1 MSRDGGRT
9 VMDAGLLHGLWT
21 AAMIAVF
28 AAIVA
33 WAWSGRRK
41 RDFEE
46 AARLPL
52 EEDAEDVTDRAR
64 RGWGTPD
71 GDNAA
76 RPRLEEVTSPEQRGA
91 RHG

>member
-1 MSRDGGRT
+1 
-9 VMDAGLLHGLWT
+9 MDAGLLHGLWT
-21 AAMIAVF
+21 VAMIAVF

-52 EEDAEDVTDRAR
+52 EGEAARLSGGDEAEAEQGVTDPP
-64 RGWGTPD
+64 T
-71 GDNAA
+71 
-76 RPRLEEVTSPEQRGA
+76 RGA

>member
-1 MSRDGGRT
+1 MSRDGRRT

-41 RDFEE
+41 RDFDE

-52 EEDAEDVTDRAR
+52 EEETEAEEGVTD
-64 RGWGTPD
+64 
-71 GDNAA
+71 
-76 RPRLEEVTSPEQRGA
+76 PRTHGA

>member
-1 MSRDGGRT
+1 
-9 VMDAGLLHGLWT
+9 MDAGLLHGLWT

-28 AAIVA
+28 AAIVV

-52 EEDAEDVTDRAR
+52 EEDAEDVTDRVR
-64 RGWGTPD
+64 RGSGTPD
-71 GDNAA
+71 VDNAA
-76 RPRLEEVTSPEQRGA
+76 RPRLVEEVTGSEKRGA

>member
-1 MSRDGGRT
+1 
-9 VMDAGLLHGLWT
+9 MDAGLLHGLWT
-21 AAMIAVF
+21 AAMIAIF

-41 RDFEE
+41 RDFDE

-52 EEDAEDVTDRAR
+52 EEEAVEGATDART
-64 RGWGTPD
+64 
-71 GDNAA
+71 
-76 RPRLEEVTSPEQRGA
+76 RGA

>member
-1 MSRDGGRT
+1 
-9 VMDAGLLHGLWT
+9 MDAGFLHGVWT
-21 AAMIAVF
+21 AALIAAF

-46 AARLPL
+46 AARLAL
-52 EEDAEDVTDRAR
+52 EEDAEEKTEP
-64 RGWGTPD
+64 PD
-71 GDNAA
+71 
-76 RPRLEEVTSPEQRGA
+76 RGA

>member
-1 MSRDGGRT
+1 
-9 VMDAGLLHGLWT
+9 MDAGFLHGLWT

-28 AAIVA
+28 VAIVA

-52 EEDAEDVTDRAR
+52 DDEEARAEQDVTD
-64 RGWGTPD
+64 
-71 GDNAA
+71 
-76 RPRLEEVTSPEQRGA
+76 PRTRGA

>member
-1 MSRDGGRT
+1 
-9 VMDAGLLHGLWT
+9 MDAGLLHGLWT

-28 AAIVA
+28 AVIVA

-52 EEDAEDVTDRAR
+52 EEEAEAEQDVTD
-64 RGWGTPD
+64 
-71 GDNAA
+71 
-76 RPRLEEVTSPEQRGA
+76 PRTHGA

>member
-1 MSRDGGRT
+1 
-9 VMDAGLLHGLWT
+9 MDAGFLHGLWT

-28 AAIVA
+28 VAIVV

-52 EEDAEDVTDRAR
+52 DEEAADEGVTD
-64 RGWGTPD
+64 
-71 GDNAA
+71 
-76 RPRLEEVTSPEQRGA
+76 PRSRGA

>member
-1 MSRDGGRT
+1 
-9 VMDAGLLHGLWT
+9 MDAGLLHGLWT
-21 AAMIAVF
+21 AAMLAVF
-28 AAIVA
+28 AAIVV

-52 EEDAEDVTDRAR
+52 EEDAEGVTDRVR
-64 RGWGTPD
+64 RGWGAPD
-71 GDNAA
+71 VDSAA
-76 RPRLEEVTSPEQRGA
+76 RPRPEEEVTGSEKRGA

>member
-1 MSRDGGRT
+1 MSRDGRRT

-21 AAMIAVF
+21 VAMIAIF

-41 RDFEE
+41 RDFDE

-52 EEDAEDVTDRAR
+52 VREAEAEQGVTD
-64 RGWGTPD
+64 
-71 GDNAA
+71 
-76 RPRLEEVTSPEQRGA
+76 PRTRGA

>member
-1 MSRDGGRT
+1 
-9 VMDAGLLHGLWT
+9 MDAGLLHGLWT

-52 EEDAEDVTDRAR
+52 EEDGED
-64 RGWGTPD
+64 
-71 GDNAA
+71 
-76 RPRLEEVTSPEQRGA
+76 EVTGPEKRRT